1 MHEALLMGEGDHLTM
16 SFLPLGCDTFTAKEN
31 VLGAG
36 ETRSVIQSINQLL
49 FQRTRAGF
57 PAPTGLLTAV
67 CDFSPIVSASSSGAW
82 QAPQSGGIKQA
93 KDPHMYEMVKWFW
106 APILSY
112 KCSCTLHF
120 YPVSVSPVSL
130 FLRPFLATCMQQ
142 VPPPERIRSGVSD
155 TNRTQYLAGSSRF
168 EKIRIG

>member
-16 SFLPLGCDTFTAKEN
+16 SFLPLGRDTFTAKEN

-49 FQRTRAGF
+49 FQRTRAGV

-93 KDPHMYEMVKWFW
+93 KDPHMYWNGKV
-106 APILSY
+106 ILS
-112 KCSCTLHF
+112 
-120 YPVSVSPVSL
+120 
-130 FLRPFLATCMQQ
+130 
-142 VPPPERIRSGVSD
+142 
-155 TNRTQYLAGSSRF
+155 TNTAL
-168 EKIRIG
+168 